1 VKNCS
6 RQSDVG
12 SFSCFFEK
20 LELNSFCLVPFF
32 FITLGECIMKKI
44 SIAIDGPASSGK
56 STVAKILA
64 KKLHYIYCDTGAMYR
79 ALTYLAMQQGVDFE
93 DEAKLAEL
101 CTEHTISFEQ
111 AAEQQKVFVDDQEV
125 TEAIRQPD
133 VTNAVSIVA
142 KHAQVRAKL
151 VGMQQAIGQ
160 AGGVVMDGRDI
171 GTAVLPDAEV
181 KIFLVAS
188 VEERAQ
194 RRFKENQEKGIPTDF
209 ETLKKEIEQRD
220 YLDSTREVSPLK
232 QALDAVKIDT
242 SGMSI
247 EEVVQAIEAV
257 ISTKSL

>member
-1 VKNCS
+1 M
-6 RQSDVG
+6 
-12 SFSCFFEK
+12 E
-20 LELNSFCLVPFF
+20 
-32 FITLGECIMKKI
+32 KI

-79 ALTYLAMQQGVDFE
+79 TLTYLAIQQDVDFE
-93 DEAKLAEL
+93 DEDKLVEL

-111 AAEQQKVFVDDQEV
+111 GTDQQKVFVDGKEV
-125 TEAIRQPD
+125 TEAIRQPN
-133 VTNAVSIVA
+133 VTNAVSVVA

-151 VGMQQAIGQ
+151 VDMQQAIGR

-171 GTAVLPDAEV
+171 GTAVLPKAEV

-194 RRFKENQEKGIPTDF
+194 RRFKENQEKGISTDF
-209 ETLKKEIEQRD
+209 DTLKKEIEQRD

-232 QALDAVKIDT
+232 QATDAVKIDT
-242 SGMSI
+242 SGMTI
-247 EEVVQAIEAV
+247 EAVVQAIEEV
-257 ISTKSL
+257 ITTKI